1 LGYIDKEPEVKLT
14 EAIKR
19 AKKEGKVPLIA
30 EIKACSPQE
39 GDLLRGRD
47 PLEIVSQYR
56 KGGAV
61 AISVVTEARHFGGNI
76 EILKKVVQ
84 QKKNLPVLRKDFI
97 NTEKEVGKAKESGAD
112 ALLLIVAILSPQ
124 KLKRLNKYAHSIGLE
139 TVVEVHTREELKEV
153 KRLNL
158 DILGINNKD
167 ILSLERGEDNVEVT
181 LSLLPFVPPGV
192 ILLSESGIRKIGDI
206 KILIKNGVDALL
218 MGTALL
224 KAEDIYQ
231 ETRKVVWPSKS
242 RIKGLKGKSRIR
254 GLED

>member
-1 LGYIDKEPEVKLT
+1 MKLT

-30 EIKACSPQE
+30 EIKARSPQDGE
-39 GDLLRGRD
+39 LLRGRD
-47 PLEIVSQYR
+47 PIEIVSQYR

-61 AISVVTEARHFGGNI
+61 AISVVTEARHFGGDI

-84 QKKNLPVLRKDFI
+84 EKKLPVLRKDFI
-97 NTEKEVGKAKESGAD
+97 DTEKEVEKTKELGVD
-112 ALLLIVAILSPQ
+112 ALLLIAAILSSR
-124 KLKRLNKYAHSIGLE
+124 KLKKLNNYAHLMGLE
-139 TVVEVHTREELKEV
+139 TVIEVHTREELERV

-167 ILSLERGEDNVEVT
+167 ILNLERGEDKVEVT
-181 LSLLPFVPPGV
+181 LSLLPFIPPGV
-192 ILLSESGIRKIGDI
+192 ILLSESGIRKIEDV
-206 KILIKNGVDALL
+206 KILIKKGVDAFL
-218 MGTALL
+218 MGTVLL

-231 ETRKVVWPSKS
+231 KTREMVWP
-242 RIKGLKGKSRIR
+242 GKNRIR